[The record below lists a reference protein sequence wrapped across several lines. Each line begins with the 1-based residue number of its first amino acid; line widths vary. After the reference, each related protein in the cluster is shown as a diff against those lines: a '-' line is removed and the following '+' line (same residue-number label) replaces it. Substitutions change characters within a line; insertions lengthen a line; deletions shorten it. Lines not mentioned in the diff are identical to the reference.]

1 MLRIFDNDQGIVEKN
16 TFGFRPTYVMFVDAL
31 ADVAVIP
38 FKSGDLFE
46 IDHDVY
52 YQYIRKWRRMQ
63 YVRLTEI
70 MRRISLGLS
79 ILALIAGAAPARAAD
94 AGFTQFIASL

>member
-1 MLRIFDNDQGIVEKN
+1 MLCIFDNDQGIVEKD
-16 TFGFRPTYVMFVDAL
+16 TFGFCLTYVMFIGAF

-52 YQYIRKWRRMQ
+52 YQYIRK
-63 YVRLTEI
+63 
-70 MRRISLGLS
+70 
-79 ILALIAGAAPARAAD
+79 
-94 AGFTQFIASL
+94 